1 MLFLC
6 EPFSLFLGTAP
17 TNVIEWLTVLQVAI
31 SLVFTPFV
39 VTFLCMRAY
48 TTAQGT
54 DLRTG
59 LLSVCLDCWLDALS
73 SSYSVFWLLYLGRT
87 SFVPPVA
94 NRAKE
99 Q

>member
-17 TNVIEWLTVLQVAI
+17 TNVIEWLTVLQAAI

-39 VTFLCMRAY
+39 GTFLCMRAH

-59 LLSVCLDCWLDALS
+59 LLSVCLDCLLDATS
-73 SSYSVFWLLYLGRT
+73 SSYSVSLVQRYH
-87 SFVPPVA
+87 VA
-94 NRAKE
+94 LTRCKRE
-99 Q
+99 

>member
-6 EPFSLFLGTAP
+6 EPFCLCLGTAP
-17 TNVIEWLTVLQVAI
+17 TNVIEWLTVLQAAI

-39 VTFLCMRAY
+39 GTFLCMRAHA
-48 TTAQGT
+48 TAQGT

-59 LLSVCLDCWLDALS
+59 LLLIVCLTHQVQAILFLLS
-73 SSYSVFWLLYLGRT
+73 RYFDVLLIEQ
-87 SFVPPVA
+87 
-94 NRAKE
+94 KE